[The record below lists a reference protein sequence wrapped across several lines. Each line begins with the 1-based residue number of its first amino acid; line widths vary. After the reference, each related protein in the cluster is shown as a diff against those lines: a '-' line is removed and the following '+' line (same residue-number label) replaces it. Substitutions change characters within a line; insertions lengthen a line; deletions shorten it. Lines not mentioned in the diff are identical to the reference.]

1 MCEKGGRAMNKICI
15 RILTL
20 LLLIMITGTQ
30 LFGQPSFVIIKG
42 QVVSEENSGPISN
55 ASIIV
60 EGIRRSFV
68 TDEEGRFLLELPDA
82 KDFIITVN
90 KLGYESVQIQVDA
103 NRKTDLQ
110 IRMAVADNLLQEVT
124 INTGYQSIPKER
136 ATGSFEVVNTE
147 LFNRQITTD
156 VISRLDGVLPSV
168 LFDKRGGSETA
179 MIVRGVASLGLTD
192 MRPLIVLDNFPFEG
206 DINSI
211 NPIDVE
217 RVTLLK
223 DAAAA
228 SIWGAKAGNGV
239 LVITTKKGKYGTP
252 WHLNFSVNT
261 TMTEKPNLYY
271 HPQMSSSDFIDVEQ
285 FLYEKGVYNSMLN
298 SSTNRVPVTP
308 VISLLYQ
315 HSQGKLGD
323 AELQRQMDVFW
334 SQDLRKDL
342 KDYFYRIGLNQQY
355 ALSLNGGSD
364 RSSTLFSM
372 GYDNNS
378 RTSVGNDFSRINL
391 NLQNSFQPLNKLELN
406 LGLRYSLLQ
415 TSSNHPGNM
424 QMISGRDL
432 YPYARLVDEQGKA
445 LVVEKDYR
453 SSYLDGLEGL
463 PLLDWRYRPYDE
475 LFLADN
481 TSQANNMLFSI
492 NAKYNFLQSLSAE
505 LHYQYEYQPSTSRN
519 HYSDQTFYTR
529 NLINRFTKIDGE
541 DVIRPVPLGGIIDRQ
556 TLDLKAHSARGQ
568 LNYNHDWNR
577 MHQVSIIGGME
588 VRNSETNRNSTR
600 QYGYDDDLL
609 ISNVVNYVDRF
620 PIFDNLASA
629 STISYSSSESAILQR
644 FVSFY
649 ANGSYSYDERYTLS
663 ISARRDASNLFGLET
678 NKKWKPLWSIGG
690 LWNIAKEPFYH
701 LHSISLLKI
710 RGTYGYSGNVA
721 PDIAAV
727 TTLEYRGLSRTGRFP
742 YAIVNNPPN
751 PSLRWEKISTLN
763 LGLDFGLKSNRIF
776 GSIEYY
782 QKKATDIINS
792 VTADPT
798 TGFNSLARNS
808 AIVRN
813 AGWDLSLNSQAHIGQ
828 LSWSGN
834 LLLSINKNKVV
845 QYLRDPTRISSWVGS
860 GSTISPIVGQP
871 AYPLV
876 SYRWAGLDPETGNP
890 IGWLNGKET
899 VDYVLQQQQA
909 TKEDLVFHGSALP
922 EYFGSLRNTFE
933 WRGFSVSANISYR
946 AGYYFRRETINY
958 STLLSA
964 SNQVGHADYKL
975 RWQQSGDE
983 LKTTVPS
990 LVYPT
995 DSRRNDFYRNSEVTA
1010 ERGDHIRLQDVS
1022 ASYTFGR
1029 GQKAMFFR
1037 DIKTSLYVR
1046 NLGILWRANSFKLD
1060 PDVRQMPIP
1069 KTLSLGLTANF

>member
-1 MCEKGGRAMNKICI
+1 MNKIYKSA
-15 RILTL
+15 LTL
-20 LLLIMITGTQ
+20 LAIVTLIGTQ
-30 LFGQPSFVIIKG
+30 LFAQQSYITMRG
-42 QVVSEENSGPISN
+42 QVLSEEDSRPISN
-55 ASIIV
+55 ASIII
-60 EGIRRSFV
+60 EGIRRTFV
-68 TDEEGRFLLELPDA
+68 TNEEGRFLLNLPDV
-82 KDFIITVN
+82 KNFIITVN
-90 KLGYESVQIQVDA
+90 RLGYESAQIQVDA
-103 NRKTDLQ
+103 NRKTDLL
-110 IRMAVADNLLQEVT
+110 IRLAVADNLLQEVT
-124 INTGYQSIPKER
+124 VNTGYQSIPKER

-211 NPIDVE
+211 KPNDVE
-217 RVTLLK
+217 SVTLLK

-261 TMTEKPNLYY
+261 TMTEKPDLYY

-298 SSTNRVPVTP
+298 SSTNRTPVTP

-323 AELQRQMDVFW
+323 AELQRQMDVFR

-342 KDYFYRIGLNQQY
+342 TDYFYRTGINQQY

-432 YPYARLVDEQGKA
+432 YPYTRLVDEQGKA
-445 LVVEKDYR
+445 LVVERDYR

-481 TSQANNMLFSI
+481 TSQANNMLFSTK
-492 NAKYNFLQSLSAE
+492 AKYNFLQNLSAE
-505 LHYQYEYQPSTSRN
+505 LHYQYEYQPSSNRN
-519 HYSDQTFYTR
+519 YYSEETFYTR
-529 NLINRFTKIDGE
+529 NMINRYTQLVGG
-541 DVIRPVPLGGIIDRQ
+541 DVIRPVPLGGIIDRVNS
-556 TLDLKAHSARGQ
+556 DLKAHSVRGQ
-568 LNYNHDWNR
+568 LNYNQSWSGKHS
-577 MHQVSIIGGME
+577 VSAISGME
-588 VRNSETNRNSTR
+588 IRHSENGRIDSR
-600 QYGYDDDLL
+600 LYGYDDDLL
-609 ISNVVNYVDRF
+609 ISSVVNYVERF
-620 PIFDNLASA
+620 PIFPNVGSGA
-629 STISYSSSESAILQR
+629 TIVDINREFRNLQR
-644 FVSFY
+644 FVSLY
-649 ANGSYSYDERYTLS
+649 VNGSYNYDKRYTLS
-663 ISARRDASNLFGLET
+663 LSVRRDASNLFGVET
-678 NKKWKPLWSIGG
+678 NNKWKPLWSIGG
-690 LWNIAKEPFYH
+690 AWNIAEESFYK
-701 LHSISLLKI
+701 LVSMPLLKM
-710 RGTYGYSGNVA
+710 RATYGYSGNVRVNT
-721 PDIAAV
+721 AAV
-727 TTLEYRGLSRTGRFP
+727 TTLEYRGLSRFARLP

-751 PSLRWEKISTLN
+751 PSLRWEKVGTLN
-763 LGLDFGLKSNRIF
+763 LGLDFGLKSTRLS
-776 GSIEYY
+776 GGIEYY
-782 QKKATDIINS
+782 RKTATDIINS

-798 TGFNSLARNS
+798 TGFNALTRNS

-813 AGWDLSLNSQAHIGQ
+813 VGWDVSLNSRTRIGP
-828 LSWSGN
+828 LSWVGN

-871 AYPLV
+871 AYNLI
-876 SYRWAGLDPETGNP
+876 SYRWAGLDP
-890 IGWLNGKET
+890 LNGDPVGYLNGEKT
-899 VDYVLQQQQA
+899 VDYALHQQQA
-909 TKEDLVFHGSALP
+909 TKQDLVFHGSALP
-922 EYFGSLRNTFE
+922 EYYGSIRNTFE
-933 WRGFSVSANISYR
+933 WRGVSVSANISYR
-946 AGYYFRRETINY
+946 AGYYFRRQSINY
-958 STLLSA
+958 TTLLSA
-964 SNQVGHADYKL
+964 NNQVGHSDYNL
-975 RWQQSGDE
+975 RWQQPGDE

-990 LVYPT
+990 MIYPT
-995 DSRRNDFYRNSEVTA
+995 NSRRNDFYRDSEVTA
-1010 ERGDHIRLQDVS
+1010 EKGDHIRLQDVNLT
-1022 ASYTFGR
+1022 YTFR
-1029 GQKAMFFR
+1029 RRQKELFFR
-1037 DIKTSLYVR
+1037 DIKASMYVR
-1046 NLGILWRANSFKLD
+1046 NLGFLWRANSFKLD
-1060 PDVRQMPIP
+1060 PDVRQMPLP